1 MAPYVWTQ
9 KKVGMASAVDKRGW
23 LIMAVS
29 AESIESR
36 STTREEEALLGHSP
50 PAVRGAG

>member
-9 KKVGMASAVDKRGW
+9 KKVGITSAVDKRGW
-23 LIMAVS
+23 LIMAIS

-36 STTREEEALLGHSP
+36 STTSEEEALLRHSH
-50 PAVRGAG
+50 